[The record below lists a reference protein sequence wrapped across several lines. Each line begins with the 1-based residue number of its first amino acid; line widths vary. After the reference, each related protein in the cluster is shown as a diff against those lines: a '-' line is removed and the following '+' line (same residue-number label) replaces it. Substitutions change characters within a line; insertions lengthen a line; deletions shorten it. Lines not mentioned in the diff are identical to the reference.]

1 MIKFFRK
8 IRQNLLSENKFAK
21 YLFYAV
27 GEIILVVIGIL
38 IALGINNWNIN
49 RLERKTEKNILL
61 DLNVEFKENLKDA
74 QRVYNGN
81 LEIVSAVNKIQE
93 NLDNNKL
100 TSKSLDSLIFFVFD
114 WFDYTP
120 RPGASDNLINSGNL
134 NLVQNHELR
143 KLLTLWSGVE
153 DELDDDEQLAIQY
166 SQNIIIPFLAL
177 NYPLSNLEPFDYTLE
192 FYNRTD
198 INFKVYDNAIEY
210 DMKTLLQNPVF
221 QSHISAKKIYARHNG
236 AEAFTIMETCQS
248 ILDLIDVELNK
259 N

>member
-1 MIKFFRK
+1 MC
-8 IRQNLLSENKFAK
+8 IRDS
-21 YLFYAV
+21 
-27 GEIILVVIGIL
+27 
-38 IALGINNWNIN
+38 IN

-177 NYPLSNLEPFDYTLE
+177 NYPCLLYTSPSP
-192 FYNRTD
+192 RD
-198 INFKVYDNAIEY
+198 
-210 DMKTLLQNPVF
+210 
-221 QSHISAKKIYARHNG
+221 S
-236 AEAFTIMETCQS
+236 
-248 ILDLIDVELNK
+248 
-259 N
+259 

>member
-1 MIKFFRK
+1 M
-8 IRQNLLSENKFAK
+8 
-21 YLFYAV
+21 
-27 GEIILVVIGIL
+27 
-38 IALGINNWNIN
+38 
-49 RLERKTEKNILL
+49 
-61 DLNVEFKENLKDA
+61 
-74 QRVYNGN
+74 
-81 LEIVSAVNKIQE
+81 
-93 NLDNNKL
+93 DNNKL
-100 TSKSLDSLIFFVFD
+100 TSKSLDSLIYFVFD
-114 WFDYTP
+114 WFDYTS

-177 NYPLSNLEPFDYTLE
+177 NYPLSKLEPFDYTLE

-210 DMKTLLQNPVF
+210 DMTTLLQNPVF
-221 QSHISAKKIYARHNG
+221 QSHISAKKIYARHNV
-236 AEAFTIMETCQS
+236 AEAFTIVETCQS
-248 ILDLIDVELNK
+248 ILDLIAVELNK